1 MQFQST
7 DQNEFY
13 NSHQEASAPL
23 EGKFIPHKTPQ
34 FSSVFK
40 QNLYPNIALPE
51 FNETNYRLNRIMQ
64 NYKYLDDEIKTRINL
79 KKRYKK
85 ISNTISATDYLIIV
99 SELGIVGSSI
109 AIPIITP
116 FSVPISIGLTVFST
130 IFKSSWGYLNKKVEK
145 HNTIELLAKSKRN
158 SIETKFIK
166 AIKDGKLS
174 DNEFND
180 IEDEIRNYNEMKE
193 KILKEYNKNI
203 NETLTNKKS

>member
-7 DQNEFY
+7 DPNEFY
-13 NSHQEASAPL
+13 QEASAPL
-23 EGKFIPHKTPQ
+23 DGKFIPHKAP
-34 FSSVFK
+34 SVFK

-64 NYKYLDDEIKTRINL
+64 DYKYLDDEIKTRTNL

-85 ISNTISATDYLIIV
+85 ISNTISATDYLIIL
-99 SELGIVGSSI
+99 SELGMVGSSI
-109 AIPIITP
+109 ALPIIIP

-130 IFKSSWGYLNKKVEK
+130 IFKSSWGYSTKKIEK

-158 SIETKFIK
+158 SIETKFTK
-166 AIKDGKLS
+166 AMKDGQLS
-174 DNEFND
+174 DDEFKD

-203 NETLTNKKS
+203 NDRKIKNN